1 MYSKEK
7 FYTSIQEIT
16 FLNQKIANNNEDKA
30 LFKSIVLLLSA
41 KLEKYVKDSA
51 QEYVQELLKL
61 NLTKNDIPQEL
72 FVEIIKNEVNT
83 INNVK
88 IENYLTK
95 EKYIER
101 SRVLSLIWDDK
112 RILKSLKCEE
122 FSISISNNGTNEFES
137 VYKKIGFPNII
148 NELEDYVL
156 NEDVLDNICSST
168 SYSIKEK
175 INSIIHMR
183 NNIIH
188 DDATPQITPSDINLY
203 IEVVKSFVDQID
215 SKLGNTIESLKNK

>member
-1 MYSKEK
+1 MDSKEK

-16 FLNQKIANNNEDKA
+16 FLNQKIGNNSGDKA

-51 QEYVQELLKL
+51 QEYVQKLLKL
-61 NLTKNDIPQEL
+61 NLTKNDIPWEL

-83 INNVK
+83 INKVK

-95 EKYIER
+95 ETYKER

-112 RILKSLKCEE
+112 KILKSLKCAE
-122 FSISISNNGTNEFES
+122 FSISISNNGTNEFER

-156 NEDVLDNICSST
+156 NDDVLDSICSLT

-188 DDATPQITPSDINLY
+188 DDATPQITPSDIKLY

-215 SKLGNTIESLKNK
+215 SKLGNTIESLKK

>member
-1 MYSKEK
+1 MNSKEK

-16 FLNQKIANNNEDKA
+16 FLNQKIGDNSEDKA

-51 QEYVQELLKL
+51 QEYVQEILKL
-61 NLTKNDIPQEL
+61 NLTKNDLPQEL

-95 EKYIER
+95 EKYKER

-137 VYKKIGFPNII
+137 VYKKIGFQNII

-156 NEDVLDNICSST
+156 NNDVLDNICSST

-188 DDATPQITPSDINLY
+188 DDATPQITPSDIKLY

>member
-1 MYSKEK
+1 M
-7 FYTSIQEIT
+7 
-16 FLNQKIANNNEDKA
+16 LKI
-30 LFKSIVLLLSA
+30 
-41 KLEKYVKDSA
+41 A

-83 INNVK
+83 INKVK

-95 EKYIER
+95 ETYKER

-112 RILKSLKCEE
+112 KILKSLKCAE
-122 FSISISNNGTNEFES
+122 FSISISNNGTNEFER

-156 NEDVLDNICSST
+156 NDDVLDSICSLT

-188 DDATPQITPSDINLY
+188 DDATPQITPSDIKLF
-203 IEVVKSFVDQID
+203 IDVVKSFVDQID
-215 SKLGNTIESLKNK
+215 SKLGKTIESLKK